1 MSEELVRL
9 KIDDID
15 IRVPKGTLVVDA
27 AKQAGIE
34 IPVFCHHP
42 KIESVG
48 MCRMCLVEIGTPKRD
63 RSTGENIVDEA
74 GQMQI
79 EFWPKLETSCTT
91 PVSEGMVVKVSSEKA
106 KEGRKQILEFLLT
119 SHPLDCPICDKGGEC
134 SLQDLTM
141 GHGSGESR
149 FLLDDKKHQDKHVQL
164 GDLIVLDRASL
175 SEVATSRSS
184 RSPTLVLTPIFRGIQ
199 QISARSVRSRLWIF
213 ASAHDP
219 GKWALS
225 LRSARIARWDVI

>member
-1 MSEELVRL
+1 MSEELVNL

-15 IRVPKGTLVVDA
+15 VRVPKGTLVVNA

-63 RSTGENIVDEA
+63 RSTGENIVDES
-74 GQMQI
+74 GQPQI
-79 EFWPKLETSCTT
+79 ELWPKLETSCTM

-106 KEGRKQILEFLLT
+106 VEGRKQILEFLLT
-119 SHPLDCPICDKGGEC
+119 SHPLDCPVCDKGGEC
-134 SLQDLTM
+134 SLQDLAM

-149 FLLDDKKHQDKHVQL
+149 FLLDDKKH
-164 GDLIVLDRASL
+164 
-175 SEVATSRSS
+175 
-184 RSPTLVLTPIFRGIQ
+184 
-199 QISARSVRSRLWIF
+199 
-213 ASAHDP
+213 
-219 GKWALS
+219 
-225 LRSARIARWDVI
+225 